1 MFDEK
6 LRSTVANDHRDAHH
20 GDATGTIFLDE
31 RVLTQP
37 TPKEATSKVHQ
48 RRQQGV
54 ACMGGYT
61 THCGHRT
68 RGAEYT

>member
-1 MFDEK
+1 MSNEK
-6 LRSTVANDHRDAHH
+6 LTSTIATDHSDAHQA
-20 GDATGTIFLDE
+20 DATGTILSE
-31 RVLTQP
+31 RVQTQP

>member
-6 LRSTVANDHRDAHH
+6 LRSTIANDHSDAHH
-20 GDATGTIFLDE
+20 ADATGTIVDE
-31 RVLTQP
+31 RVQTQP

-54 ACMGGYT
+54 ACRGGYT
-61 THCGHRT
+61 TH
-68 RGAEYT
+68 